1 MDTDL
6 RQQPVANEC
15 ADNTYYEIA
24 DESECGSPYD
34 LSGQPAGTRPTN
46 NMTSAEEGQAFGWC
60 RFAIRLGAWQECQLP
75 NAGITDAGPR

>member
-46 NMTSAEEGQAFGWC
+46 NMTSAEELSFDVCNTPRQDQSG
-60 RFAIRLGAWQECQLP
+60 RLNPIDVPAKH
-75 NAGITDAGPR
+75 